1 MSKNEKLQFE
11 DAMKQLGQIVDEL
24 ERNEMPLEQAVEL
37 FQQGIELSKY
47 CSNKLD
53 EVERKISVIMQ
64 NADGGITEQDFNIE
78 GVEE

>member
-53 EVERKISVIMQ
+53 AVERKISVIMQ